1 MLFECVHPSWT
12 GFPTLESLD
21 AMTPPRTLLAY
32 SAPRSGFGDEWMTF
46 LPIGLGYLQAML
58 KSRSFPCRLA
68 NLSGRGRPEILAYL
82 KAQNPAVLGVSMF
95 TFNRK
100 RSYELLAWARL
111 ACPQAILLAGGPH
124 PTHLAEEV
132 FEDCP
137 ALDAIVQGE
146 GEAVLLG
153 ILERLQAAP
162 GSDLWQRTPGLIL
175 REGRTLPQPPLED
188 LDAIGI
194 PAEYLEADF
203 LNDVGQLAYLSTSRG
218 CPATCNFC
226 NTPEFWGTSI
236 RFRSA
241 PSVLRE
247 LRLLR
252 ERHGLTYFSFRDDT
266 FTANR
271 GRVLELMAGI
281 MGSGLHPLWNCQSR
295 VNLVD
300 EDRLV
305 AMKRAGCEFMQF
317 GVEHGSERVLALL
330 DKGTDLRHARRAL
343 DMVRK
348 VGMNVGIYLITG
360 IPGETWAD
368 VEESA
373 AFIRD
378 TRPSD
383 CQISPLALYPGT
395 RMFDQ
400 YRAEGRI
407 RKDFYRASGDAEI
420 FARVD
425 GHTETALRHLDQAA
439 QRAKANSRFTPA
451 EFAEQKRWLGFCAV
465 TNLLCGEAAEEE
477 DRWVEAE
484 AEYAEVV
491 AREPANPWGF
501 LKRALLHDK
510 RGQVDSARA
519 DLAEVLA
526 LAPGNPEATEL
537 ATLWGLKRGKARSKK
552 FAHGPTG
559 VMKGSEAFLH
569 KVGSGPDD

>member
-1 MLFECVHPSWT
+1 MN
-12 GFPTLESLD
+12 
-21 AMTPPRTLLAY
+21 PPLTLLAY

-46 LPIGLGYLQAML
+46 LPIGVGYLQAML
-58 KSRSFPCRLA
+58 KSRHYPCRLA
-68 NLSGRGRPEILAYL
+68 NLSGKGRKEVLAYFR
-82 KAQNPAVLGVSMF
+82 AQNPAVVGVSMF

-100 RSYELLAWARL
+100 RSGELLAWARE
-111 ACPQAILLAGGPH
+111 ACPGAVLLAGGPH

-146 GEAVLLG
+146 GEQTLLG
-153 ILERLQAAP
+153 IVERLQAAP
-162 GSDLWQRTPGLIL
+162 GSDLWRRTPGLIL
-175 REGRTLPQPPLED
+175 REGPTLPQPPLEN
-188 LDAIGI
+188 LDTVGV
-194 PAEYLEADF
+194 PAEFLEADF

-241 PSVLRE
+241 ESVLRE
-247 LRLLR
+247 LRLLHG
-252 ERHGLTYFSFRDDT
+252 RHGLTYFSFRDDT

-271 GRVLELMAGI
+271 GRVLELMDGI
-281 MGSGLHPLWNCQSR
+281 QASGLHPLWNCQSR

-330 DKGTDLRHARRAL
+330 DKGTNLRHARKAL
-343 DMVRK
+343 EAVRK
-348 VGMNVGIYLITG
+348 VGMNLGIYLITG

-373 AFIRD
+373 TFIRD

-407 RKDFYRASGDAEI
+407 QRDFYRASGDAEI

-425 GHTETALRHLDQAA
+425 AHTEKALRHLDQAA
-439 QRAKANSRFTPA
+439 QRAQAKSRFSAA
-451 EFAEQKRWLGFCAV
+451 EFAAQKAWLGFCAV
-465 TNLLCGEAAEEE
+465 TNLLCGETAEEGG
-477 DRWVEAE
+477 RFTEAE
-484 AEYAEVV
+484 AEYAEVIH
-491 AREPANPWGF
+491 REPANTWGF
-501 LKRALLHDK
+501 LKRALLREKLGRLDE
-510 RGQVDSARA
+510 ARA

-526 LAPGNPEATEL
+526 LAPGNPEATAL
-537 ATLWGLKRGKARSKK
+537 ASQWGKARTPQKK
-552 FAHGPTG
+552 GPAHGPKAT
-559 VMKGSEAFLH
+559 MKGAETYL
-569 KVGSGPDD
+569 KL

>member
-1 MLFECVHPSWT
+1 
-12 GFPTLESLD
+12 
-21 AMTPPRTLLAY
+21 MTPPRTLLAY

-58 KSRSFPCRLA
+58 KSRSFPCRVA
-68 NLSGRGRPEILAYL
+68 NLSGRGRKEVLAYFR
-82 KAQNPAVLGVSMF
+82 AQNPAVVGISMF

-100 RSYELLAWARL
+100 RSCELLTWARE
-111 ACPQAILLAGGPH
+111 ACPEAILLAGGPH

-146 GEAVLLG
+146 GEPVLLG
-153 ILERLQAAP
+153 LEERLRTAP
-162 GSDLWQRTPGLIL
+162 RSDLWRRTPGLIL
-175 REGRTLPQPPLED
+175 REGRTLPQEPMED
-188 LDAIGI
+188 LDLIGI
-194 PAEYLEADF
+194 PAEHLEADF
-203 LNDVGQLAYLSTSRG
+203 LNDPGQLAYLSTSRG

-247 LRLLR
+247 MRLLR

-271 GRVLELMAGI
+271 DRVLKLMDGI
-281 MGSGLHPLWNCQSR
+281 QGSGLHPLWNCQSR

-330 DKGTDLRHARRAL
+330 DKGTNLRHARRAL
-343 DMVRK
+343 ELVRK
-348 VGMNVGIYLITG
+348 VGMNLGIYLITG

-368 VEESA
+368 VEETA
-373 AFIRD
+373 TFIRD
-378 TRPSD
+378 TKPSD

-407 RKDFYRASGDAEI
+407 QKDFYRVSGDAEI

-425 GHTETALRHLDQAA
+425 GHTEKALRHLDQAA
-439 QRAKANSRFTPA
+439 QRAKTRSRFSTA
-451 EFAEQKRWLGFCAV
+451 EFAQQKAWLGFCAV

-477 DRWVEAE
+477 SHWTEAE
-484 AEYAEVV
+484 AEYTEIITK
-491 AREPANPWGF
+491 EPANPWGF
-501 LKRALLHDK
+501 MKRALLCEK
-510 RGQVDSARA
+510 LGQLDRARA

-537 ATLWGLKRGKARSKK
+537 AALWGLKQSRSRPKK
-552 FAHGPTG
+552 PAHGPTAE
-559 VMKGSEAFLH
+559 MKGAETYLQKVELH
-569 KVGSGPDD
+569 QGDSAAPTSWDEPHP

>member
-1 MLFECVHPSWT
+1 
-12 GFPTLESLD
+12 
-21 AMTPPRTLLAY
+21 MTPPRTLLAY

-46 LPIGLGYLQAML
+46 LPIGLGYLQATL
-58 KSRSFPCRLA
+58 KSRAFPCRLA
-68 NLSGRGRPEILAYL
+68 NLSGKGRKEVLAYFRS
-82 KAQNPAVLGVSMF
+82 QNPAVVGISMF
-95 TFNRK
+95 TFNRR
-100 RSYELLAWARL
+100 RSCELLSWARE
-111 ACPQAILLAGGPH
+111 ACPSAILLAGGPH

-146 GEAVLLG
+146 GEATLLG
-153 ILERLQAAP
+153 IVERLASAP
-162 GSDLWQRTPGLIL
+162 GSDLWKRTPGLIL
-175 REGRTLPQPPLED
+175 REGPTLPQLPLED
-188 LDAIGI
+188 LDTVGI
-194 PAEYLEADF
+194 PAEHLEADF

-241 PSVLRE
+241 GSVLRE
-247 LRLLR
+247 MQLLR
-252 ERHGLTYFSFRDDT
+252 QRHGLTYFSFRDDT

-271 GRVLELMAGI
+271 GRVLELMEGI
-281 MGSGLHPLWNCQSR
+281 QDSGLHPLWNCQSR

-330 DKGTDLRHARRAL
+330 DKGTNLRHARKAL
-343 DMVRK
+343 DLVRR
-348 VGMNVGIYLITG
+348 VGMNLGIYLITG
-360 IPGETWAD
+360 IPGETWAE
-368 VEESA
+368 VEETA
-373 AFIRD
+373 TLIRD

-425 GHTETALRHLDQAA
+425 AHTEKALRHLDQAA
-439 QRAKANSRFTPA
+439 QRAKVKSRFSPA
-451 EFAEQKRWLGFCAV
+451 EFAEQKQWLGFCAV
-465 TNLLCGEAAEEE
+465 TNLLCGETAEEE
-477 DRWVEAE
+477 SRWTEAE
-484 AEYAEVV
+484 TEYAEII
-491 AREPANPWGF
+491 AREPTNPWGF
-501 LKRALLHDK
+501 MKRSLLQEK
-510 RGQVDSARA
+510 LGQVDRARA

-526 LAPGNPEATEL
+526 LAPGNPEAMEL
-537 ATLWGLKRGKARSKK
+537 AGLWGLKQGTARAKK
-552 FAHGPTG
+552 PAHGPTAE
-559 VMKGSEAFLH
+559 MKGAESYLSRP
-569 KVGSGPDD
+569 KV

>member
-1 MLFECVHPSWT
+1 MN
-12 GFPTLESLD
+12 
-21 AMTPPRTLLAY
+21 PPRTLLAY

-68 NLSGRGRPEILAYL
+68 NLSGRGRHETVAYL
-82 KAQNPAVLGVSMF
+82 KAQNPAVMGVSMF

-100 RSYELLAWARL
+100 RSYELLAWARE

-137 ALDAIVQGE
+137 ALNAIVQGE
-146 GEAVLLG
+146 GEEVLLG
-153 ILERLQAAP
+153 IVERLRAAP
-162 GSDLWQRTPGLIL
+162 GTDLWMQTPGLIL
-175 REGRTLPQPPLED
+175 REGRTLPQPPIEK
-188 LDAIGI
+188 LDTVGI
-194 PAEYLEADF
+194 PAEHLEADF
-203 LNDVGQLAYLSTSRG
+203 LDSVGQLAYLSTSRG

-241 PSVLRE
+241 ASVLRE

-252 ERHGLTYFSFRDDT
+252 ERYGLTYFSFRDDT

-271 GRVLELMAGI
+271 GRVLDLMAGI
-281 MGSGLHPLWNCQSR
+281 QDSGLHPLWNCQSR

-330 DKGTDLRHARRAL
+330 DKGTGLRQARRAL
-343 DMVRK
+343 DLVRK
-348 VGMNVGIYLITG
+348 VGINVGIYIITG

-368 VEESA
+368 VEETA
-373 AFIRD
+373 AFIKD

-400 YRAEGRI
+400 YRAEGRLQ
-407 RKDFYRASGDAEI
+407 KDFYRASGDAEI

-425 GHTETALRHLDQAA
+425 GHTEKALRHLDQAA
-439 QRAKANSRFTPA
+439 QRAKARARFTPQ
-451 EFAEQKRWLGFCAV
+451 EFAEQKAWLGFCSV

-477 DRWVEAE
+477 ARWVEAE
-484 AEYAEVV
+484 VAYTEII
-491 AREPANPWGF
+491 AREPVNPWGF
-501 LKRALLHDK
+501 LKRALLRQK
-510 RGQVDSARA
+510 LGQAAKARA

-526 LAPGNPEATEL
+526 LAPSNPEATEL
-537 ATLWGLKRGKARSKK
+537 AGSWGLKRGRARTSKP
-552 FAHGPTG
+552 AHGPTG
-559 VMKGSEAFLH
+559 EIKGSGTYLSRP
-569 KVGSGPDD
+569 KL

>member
-1 MLFECVHPSWT
+1 
-12 GFPTLESLD
+12 
-21 AMTPPRTLLAY
+21 
-32 SAPRSGFGDEWMTF
+32 MTF

-58 KSRSFPCRLA
+58 KSRSFPCRVA
-68 NLSGRGRPEILAYL
+68 NLSGKGRKEVLAYFR
-82 KAQNPAVLGVSMF
+82 AQDPAVLGISMF

-100 RSYELLAWARL
+100 RSYELLTWARE
-111 ACPQAILLAGGPH
+111 ACPSAILLAGGPH

-146 GEAVLLG
+146 GETVLLG
-153 ILERLQAAP
+153 LVERLRTAP
-162 GSDLWQRTPGLIL
+162 GSDLWRRTPGLIL

-188 LDAIGI
+188 LDAVGV
-194 PAEYLEADF
+194 PAEHLEADF
-203 LNDVGQLAYLSTSRG
+203 LNDVGQLAYLSSSRG

-241 PSVLRE
+241 ESVLRE
-247 LRLLR
+247 MRLLR

-271 GRVLELMAGI
+271 DRVLKLMDGI
-281 MGSGLHPLWNCQSR
+281 QGSGLHPLWNCQSR

-317 GVEHGSERVLALL
+317 GVEHGSERVLQLL
-330 DKGTDLRHARRAL
+330 DKGTNLRHARRAL
-343 DMVRK
+343 DLVRK
-348 VGMNVGIYLITG
+348 VGMNLGIYLITG

-373 AFIRD
+373 TFIRD

-407 RKDFYRASGDAEI
+407 QKDFYRASGDAEI

-425 GHTETALRHLDQAA
+425 GHTEKALRHLDQAA
-439 QRAKANSRFTPA
+439 QRAKAKSRFSAA
-451 EFAEQKRWLGFCAV
+451 EFAQQKQWLGFCAV

-477 DRWVEAE
+477 GRWTEAE
-484 AEYAEVV
+484 AEYAEII

-501 LKRALLHDK
+501 MKRALLREKVGQIDK
-510 RGQVDSARA
+510 ARG

-526 LAPGNPEATEL
+526 LAHGNPEATEL
-537 ATLWGLKRGKARSKK
+537 AGLWGMKQARIRTKK
-552 FAHGPTG
+552 PAHGPTAE
-559 VMKGSEAFLH
+559 MKGAEAFLSRP
-569 KVGSGPDD
+569 KM

>member
-1 MLFECVHPSWT
+1 M
-12 GFPTLESLD
+12 TL
-21 AMTPPRTLLAY
+21 PRTLLAY

-58 KSRSFPCRLA
+58 KSRAFPCRLA
-68 NLSGRGRPEILAYL
+68 NLSGQDRKGVLAYL
-82 KAQNPAVLGVSMF
+82 RDQRPTVLGVSMF

-100 RSYELLAWARL
+100 RSCELLAWARE
-111 ACPQAILLAGGPH
+111 ACPDAILLAGGPH

-137 ALDAIVQGE
+137 ALDGIVQGE

-153 ILERLQAAP
+153 IVERLQAAP
-162 GSDLWQRTPGLIL
+162 NSDLWKRTPGLIL
-175 REGRTLPQPPLED
+175 RTGRTLPQPPLED

-194 PAEYLEADF
+194 PADHLEADF

-226 NTPEFWGTSI
+226 NTPEFWGTAI

-247 LRLLR
+247 MRLLR

-271 GRVLELMAGI
+271 GRVLELMEGI
-281 MGSGLHPLWNCQSR
+281 QQSGLHPLWNCQSR

-305 AMKRAGCEFMQF
+305 AMKRSGCEFMQF

-330 DKGTDLRHARRAL
+330 DKGTSLHHARRAL
-343 DMVRK
+343 GLIRK
-348 VGMNVGIYLITG
+348 VGMNLGIYLITG

-378 TRPSD
+378 TRPQD

-400 YRAEGRI
+400 YRAEGRLQP
-407 RKDFYRASGDAEI
+407 DFYRVSGDAEV

-425 GHTETALRHLDQAA
+425 NHTEKALRHLDQAA
-439 QRAKANSRFTPA
+439 HRAQEKARFTPG
-451 EFAEQKRWLGFCAV
+451 EFAEQKAWLGFCAV
-465 TNLLCGEAAEEE
+465 TNLLCGESAEVAGL
-477 DRWVEAE
+477 WLEAE
-484 AEYAEVV
+484 AEYAEII

-501 LKRALLHDK
+501 LKRALLRD
-510 RGQVDSARA
+510 RLGRREEARA

-526 LAPGNPEATEL
+526 LAPGNPEAAQL
-537 ATLWGLKRGKARSKK
+537 ARQWEVKGGQRKTRRP
-552 FAHGPTG
+552 AHGPTAEL
-559 VMKGSEAFLH
+559 KGAETYLSRP
-569 KVGSGPDD
+569 KP

>member
-1 MLFECVHPSWT
+1 
-12 GFPTLESLD
+12 
-21 AMTPPRTLLAY
+21 MTPPRTLLAY

-58 KSRSFPCRLA
+58 KSRSFPCRVA
-68 NLSGRGRPEILAYL
+68 NLSGKGRKEVLAYFL
-82 KAQNPAVLGVSMF
+82 AQNPAVVGISMF

-100 RSYELLAWARL
+100 RSYELLAWARE
-111 ACPQAILLAGGPH
+111 ACPGAILLAGGPH

-146 GEAVLLG
+146 GETVLLG
-153 ILERLQAAP
+153 IAERLQTAP
-162 GSDLWQRTPGLIL
+162 GSDLWNRTPGLIL

-188 LDAIGI
+188 LDAVGV
-194 PAEYLEADF
+194 PAEHLEADF

-241 PSVLRE
+241 TSVLRE
-247 LRLLR
+247 MRLLR
-252 ERHGLTYFSFRDDT
+252 EAHGLTYFSFRDDT

-271 GRVLELMAGI
+271 GRVLELMDGI
-281 MGSGLHPLWNCQSR
+281 QGSGLHPLWNCQSR

-330 DKGTDLRHARRAL
+330 DKGTNLHHARRAL
-343 DMVRK
+343 GLVRK
-348 VGMNVGIYLITG
+348 VGMNLGIYLITG

-368 VEESA
+368 VEETA
-373 AFIRD
+373 TFIRD

-407 RKDFYRASGDAEI
+407 QKDFYRASGDAEI

-425 GHTETALRHLDQAA
+425 AHTEQALRHLDQAA
-439 QRAKANSRFTPA
+439 QRAKAKSRFTPA

-465 TNLLCGEAAEEE
+465 TNLLCGETAEEE
-477 DRWVEAE
+477 GRWTEAGD
-484 AEYAEVV
+484 EYTEII

-501 LKRALLHDK
+501 MKRALLREK
-510 RGQVDSARA
+510 LGQADLARA
-519 DLAEVLA
+519 DLSEVLA
-526 LAPGNPEATEL
+526 LAPGNPEAAEL
-537 ATLWGLKRGKARSKK
+537 AGLWGLNRGKARRKQP
-552 FAHGPTG
+552 AHGPTA
-559 VMKGSEAFLH
+559 VMKGAETYLSRP
-569 KVGSGPDD
+569 KM

>member
-1 MLFECVHPSWT
+1 M
-12 GFPTLESLD
+12 TL
-21 AMTPPRTLLAY
+21 PRTLLAY

-58 KSRSFPCRLA
+58 KSRSHPCRVA
-68 NLSGRGRPEILAYL
+68 NLSGKGRKEAIAYF
-82 KAQNPAVLGVSMF
+82 KAQNPAVVGISMF

-100 RSYELLAWARL
+100 RSCELLAWARE
-111 ACPQAILLAGGPH
+111 ACPGAILLAGGPH

-137 ALDAIVQGE
+137 ALDGIVRGE
-146 GEAVLLG
+146 GETTLLG
-153 ILERLQAAP
+153 VLERMRTAP
-162 GSDLWQRTPGLIL
+162 GSDLWRRTPGLIL
-175 REGRTLPQPPLED
+175 REGATLPQPPLED
-188 LDAIGI
+188 LDAVGV
-194 PAEYLEADF
+194 PAEHLEADF
-203 LNDVGQLAYLSTSRG
+203 LDDLGQLAYLSSSRG

-241 PSVLRE
+241 DSVLRE
-247 LRLLR
+247 MRQLR
-252 ERHGLTYFSFRDDT
+252 EAHGLTYFSFRDDT

-271 GRVLELMAGI
+271 DRVIKLMAGI
-281 MGSGLHPLWNCQSR
+281 QESGLHPLWNCQSR

-317 GVEHGSERVLALL
+317 GVEHGSERVLQLL
-330 DKGTDLRHARRAL
+330 DKGTNLRHARRAL
-343 DMVRK
+343 ELVRK
-348 VGMNVGIYLITG
+348 VGMNLGIYLITG

-368 VEESA
+368 VEETA

-425 GHTETALRHLDQAA
+425 GHTEKALRHLDQAA
-439 QRAKANSRFTPA
+439 QRAKARSRFSPA
-451 EFAEQKRWLGFCAV
+451 EFAQQKAWLGFCAV

-477 DRWVEAE
+477 GRWTEAQ
-484 AEYAEVV
+484 AEYAEII
-491 AREPANPWGF
+491 AREPQNPWGF
-501 LKRALLHDK
+501 MKRALLREKLGQADK
-510 RGQVDSARA
+510 ARA

-537 ATLWGLKRGKARSKK
+537 ATLWGLKRTDARRGTQAKK
-552 FAHGPTG
+552 PAHGPTAE
-559 VMKGSEAFLH
+559 MKGAEAYLSRP
-569 KVGSGPDD
+569 KM

>member
-1 MLFECVHPSWT
+1 
-12 GFPTLESLD
+12 
-21 AMTPPRTLLAY
+21 MTPPRTLLSY

-58 KSRSFPCRLA
+58 KSRGLPCRVA
-68 NLSGRGRPEILAYL
+68 NLSGKTRQEVLAYL
-82 KAQNPAVLGVSMF
+82 RGQAPDVVGVSMF

-100 RSYELLAWARL
+100 RSYELLAWARE
-111 ACPQAILLAGGPH
+111 ACPKAVLLAGGPH

-153 ILERLQAAP
+153 LAERLKTAP
-162 GSDLWQRTPGLIL
+162 GSDLWKRTPGLIL
-175 REGRTLPQPPLED
+175 RTGPTLPQAPLED

-194 PAEYLEADF
+194 PAEHLETDF
-203 LNDVGQLAYLSTSRG
+203 LDDLGQLAYLSTSRG

-271 GRVLELMAGI
+271 GRVLELMEGI
-281 MGSGLHPLWNCQSR
+281 QQSGLHPLWNCQSR

-317 GVEHGSERVLALL
+317 GVEHGSERVLELL
-330 DKGTDLRHARRAL
+330 DKGTNMRHVRKAL
-343 DMVRK
+343 SLVRK
-348 VGMNVGIYLITG
+348 VGMNLGIYLITG

-368 VEESA
+368 VEETA
-373 AFIRD
+373 ALIRD
-378 TRPSD
+378 TRPQD

-395 RMFDQ
+395 RLFDR

-407 RKDFYRASGDAEI
+407 EKDFYRASGDAEI

-425 GHTETALRHLDQAA
+425 AHTEKALRHLDQVA
-439 QRAKANSRFTPA
+439 QWAKAKSRFSPA

-477 DRWVEAE
+477 GRWSEAE
-484 AEYAEVV
+484 TEYAEII

-501 LKRALLHDK
+501 MKRALLREKLGRLDE
-510 RGQVDSARA
+510 ARA

-537 ATLWGLKRGKARSKK
+537 AGLWGLKRQKPPAKRP
-552 FAHGPTG
+552 AHGPTAE
-559 VMKGSEAFLH
+559 MKGAEAYLSR
-569 KVGSGPDD
+569 KR

>member
-1 MLFECVHPSWT
+1 
-12 GFPTLESLD
+12 
-21 AMTPPRTLLAY
+21 MTPHRTLLAY

-58 KSRSFPCRLA
+58 KSRSFPCRVA
-68 NLSGRGRPEILAYL
+68 NLSGKGRKEVLAYFR
-82 KAQNPAVLGVSMF
+82 AQDPAVLGISMF

-100 RSYELLAWARL
+100 RSYELLTWARE
-111 ACPQAILLAGGPH
+111 ACPSAILLAGGPH

-146 GEAVLLG
+146 GETVLLG
-153 ILERLQAAP
+153 LVERLRTAP
-162 GSDLWQRTPGLIL
+162 GSDLWRRTPGLIL

-188 LDAIGI
+188 LDAVGV
-194 PAEYLEADF
+194 PAEHLEADF
-203 LNDVGQLAYLSTSRG
+203 LNDVGQLAYLSSSRG

-241 PSVLRE
+241 ESVLRE
-247 LRLLR
+247 MRLLR

-271 GRVLELMAGI
+271 DRVLKLMDGI
-281 MGSGLHPLWNCQSR
+281 QGSGLHPLWNCQSR

-317 GVEHGSERVLALL
+317 GVEHGSERVLQLL
-330 DKGTDLRHARRAL
+330 DKGTNLRHARRAL
-343 DMVRK
+343 DLVRK
-348 VGMNVGIYLITG
+348 VGMNLGIYLITG

-368 VEESA
+368 VEETA
-373 AFIRD
+373 TFIRD

-407 RKDFYRASGDAEI
+407 QKDFYRASGDAEI

-425 GHTETALRHLDQAA
+425 GHTEKALRHLDQAA
-439 QRAKANSRFTPA
+439 QRAKAKSRFSAA
-451 EFAEQKRWLGFCAV
+451 EFAQQKQWLGFCAV

-477 DRWVEAE
+477 GRWTEAE
-484 AEYAEVV
+484 AEYAEII

-501 LKRALLHDK
+501 MKRALLREKVGQIDK
-510 RGQVDSARA
+510 ARG

-526 LAPGNPEATEL
+526 LAHGNPEATEL
-537 ATLWGLKRGKARSKK
+537 AGLWGMKQTRIRTKK
-552 FAHGPTG
+552 PAHGPTAE
-559 VMKGSEAFLH
+559 MKGAEAFLSRP
-569 KVGSGPDD
+569 KM

>member
-1 MLFECVHPSWT
+1 
-12 GFPTLESLD
+12 
-21 AMTPPRTLLAY
+21 MTPPRTLLAY

-58 KSRSFPCRLA
+58 KSRDLPCRVA
-68 NLSGRGRPEILAYL
+68 NLSGKSRKEVLAYFR
-82 KAQNPAVLGVSMF
+82 AQAPQVVGISMF

-100 RSYELLAWARL
+100 RSCELLTWARE
-111 ACPQAILLAGGPH
+111 ACPGAVLLTGGPH

-137 ALDAIVQGE
+137 ALDAIVKGE
-146 GEAVLLG
+146 GEPILMG
-153 ILERLQAAP
+153 IAERLKAAP
-162 GSDLWQRTPGLIL
+162 GTDLWKRTPGLIL
-175 REGRTLPQPPLED
+175 RDGATLPQAPLED

-194 PAEYLEADF
+194 PAEHLEADF
-203 LNDVGQLAYLSTSRG
+203 LDDVGQLAYLSTSRG

-247 LRLLR
+247 MARLR
-252 ERHGLTYFSFRDDT
+252 ETRGLTYFSFRDDT

-271 GRVLELMAGI
+271 DRVLTLMKGI
-281 MGSGLHPLWNCQSR
+281 QESGLHPLWNCQSR

-330 DKGTDLRHARRAL
+330 DKGTNMRHVRNAL
-343 DMVRK
+343 ALVRK
-348 VGMNVGIYLITG
+348 VGMNLGIYLITG
-360 IPGETWAD
+360 IPGETWED
-368 VEESA
+368 VEQTA
-373 AFIRD
+373 ALIRD
-378 TRPSD
+378 TRPQD

-395 RMFDQ
+395 RMFDR

-425 GHTETALRHLDQAA
+425 AHTEKALRHLDQAA
-439 QRAKANSRFTPA
+439 QRAKAKSRFSPV
-451 EFAEQKRWLGFCAV
+451 EFAEQKRWLGFCAL

-477 DRWVEAE
+477 ARWTEAE
-484 AEYAEVV
+484 AEYAEIV
-491 AREPANPWGF
+491 AREPGNPWGF
-501 LKRALLHDK
+501 LKRALLREKLGRLD
-510 RGQVDSARA
+510 QARS
-519 DLAEVLA
+519 DLAEVLR

-537 ATLWGLKRGKARSKK
+537 AALWGMKQPKARRKGP
-552 FAHGPTG
+552 AHGPTAE
-559 VMKGSEAFLH
+559 MKGAEAYLSRP
-569 KVGSGPDD
+569 KM

>member
-1 MLFECVHPSWT
+1 
-12 GFPTLESLD
+12 
-21 AMTPPRTLLAY
+21 MTPPRTLLAY

-58 KSRSFPCRLA
+58 KSRGLPCRVA
-68 NLSGRGRPEILAYL
+68 NLSGKTRKEVLAYL
-82 KAQNPAVLGVSMF
+82 RAQAPDVVGVSMF

-100 RSYELLAWARL
+100 RSYELLAWTRE
-111 ACPQAILLAGGPH
+111 ACPKAVLLAGGPH

-153 ILERLQAAP
+153 LAERLSAAP
-162 GSDLWQRTPGLIL
+162 GTDLWKWTPGLIL
-175 REGRTLPQPPLED
+175 RTGPTLPQAPLED

-194 PAEYLEADF
+194 PAEHLETDF
-203 LNDVGQLAYLSTSRG
+203 LDDLGQLAYLSTSRG

-271 GRVLELMAGI
+271 GRVLELMEGI
-281 MGSGLHPLWNCQSR
+281 QQSGLHPLWNCQSR

-317 GVEHGSERVLALL
+317 GVEHGSERVLELL
-330 DKGTDLRHARRAL
+330 DKGTNMRHVRKAL
-343 DMVRK
+343 SLVRK
-348 VGMNVGIYLITG
+348 VGMNLGIYLITG

-368 VEESA
+368 VEETA
-373 AFIRD
+373 ALIRD
-378 TRPSD
+378 TRPQD

-395 RMFDQ
+395 RLFDR

-407 RKDFYRASGDAEI
+407 EKDFYRASGDAEI

-425 GHTETALRHLDQAA
+425 AHTEKALRHLDQVA
-439 QRAKANSRFTPA
+439 QRAKAKSRFSPA

-477 DRWVEAE
+477 GRWSEAE
-484 AEYAEVV
+484 AEYAEII
-491 AREPANPWGF
+491 ALEPDNPWGF
-501 LKRALLHDK
+501 MKQALLREKLGRLDE
-510 RGQVDSARA
+510 ARA
-519 DLAEVLA
+519 DLAEVLS

-537 ATLWGLKRGKARSKK
+537 AGLWGLKGQKPRAKRP
-552 FAHGPTG
+552 AHGPTAE
-559 VMKGSEAFLH
+559 MKGAEAYLSR
-569 KVGSGPDD
+569 KR

>member
-1 MLFECVHPSWT
+1 M
-12 GFPTLESLD
+12 TL
-21 AMTPPRTLLAY
+21 PRTLLAY

-58 KSRSFPCRLA
+58 KSRSFPCRVA
-68 NLSGRGRPEILAYL
+68 NLSGKGRKETLAYL
-82 KAQNPAVLGVSMF
+82 RAQNPAVVGVSMF

-100 RSYELLAWARL
+100 RSYELLAWARE
-111 ACPQAILLAGGPH
+111 ACPGALLLAGGPH

-146 GEAVLLG
+146 GESVLLG
-153 ILERLQAAP
+153 ILEGLRAAP
-162 GSDLWQRTPGLIL
+162 GTEVWKETPGLIF
-175 REGRTLPQPPLED
+175 RGGSTPPQPPLED

-194 PAEYLEADF
+194 PAEHLEADF
-203 LNDVGQLAYLSTSRG
+203 LDDVGQLAYLSTSRG

-241 PSVLRE
+241 ISVLRE

-281 MGSGLHPLWNCQSR
+281 QGSGLHPLWNCQSR

-305 AMKRAGCEFMQF
+305 AMKRAGCEFLQF

-330 DKGTDLRHARRAL
+330 DKGTNLRQARRAL
-343 DMVRK
+343 DLVRK
-348 VGMNVGIYLITG
+348 VGMNLGIYLITG

-383 CQISPLALYPGT
+383 TQISPLALYPGT

-407 RKDFYRASGDAEI
+407 HRDFYRESGDAEI

-425 GHTETALRHLDQAA
+425 AHTDKALRHLDQAA
-439 QRAKANSRFTPA
+439 QRAKTKSRFSPA

-477 DRWVEAE
+477 GRWLEAE
-484 AEYAEVV
+484 AEYAELIVH
-491 AREPANPWGF
+491 EPGNPWGF
-501 LKRALLHDK
+501 LKRALLRQK
-510 RGQVDSARA
+510 LEQTVEARA

-537 ATLWGLKRGKARSKK
+537 AGLWGLKHGKARPKK
-552 FAHGPTG
+552 PAQGPTAE
-559 VMKGSEAFLH
+559 MKGAETYLSRPKA
-569 KVGSGPDD
+569 

>member
-1 MLFECVHPSWT
+1 
-12 GFPTLESLD
+12 
-21 AMTPPRTLLAY
+21 MTPHRTLLAY

-58 KSRSFPCRLA
+58 KSRSFPCRVA
-68 NLSGRGRPEILAYL
+68 NLSGKGRKEVLAYFR
-82 KAQNPAVLGVSMF
+82 AQDPAVLGISMF

-100 RSYELLAWARL
+100 RSYELLTWARE
-111 ACPQAILLAGGPH
+111 ACPSAILLAGGPH

-146 GEAVLLG
+146 GETVLLG
-153 ILERLQAAP
+153 LVERLRTAP
-162 GSDLWQRTPGLIL
+162 GSDLWRRTPGLIL

-188 LDAIGI
+188 LDAVGV
-194 PAEYLEADF
+194 PAEHLEADF
-203 LNDVGQLAYLSTSRG
+203 LNDVGQLAYLSSSRG

-241 PSVLRE
+241 ESVLRE
-247 LRLLR
+247 MRLLR

-271 GRVLELMAGI
+271 DRVLKLMDGI
-281 MGSGLHPLWNCQSR
+281 QGSGLHPLWNCQSR

-317 GVEHGSERVLALL
+317 GVEHGSERVLQLL
-330 DKGTDLRHARRAL
+330 DKGTNLRHARRAL
-343 DMVRK
+343 DLVRK
-348 VGMNVGIYLITG
+348 VGMNLGIYLITG

-373 AFIRD
+373 TFIRD

-407 RKDFYRASGDAEI
+407 QKDFYRASGDAEI

-425 GHTETALRHLDQAA
+425 GHTEKALRHLDQAA
-439 QRAKANSRFTPA
+439 QRAKAKSRFSAA
-451 EFAEQKRWLGFCAV
+451 EFAQQKQWLGFCAV

-477 DRWVEAE
+477 GRWTEAE
-484 AEYAEVV
+484 AEYAEII

-501 LKRALLHDK
+501 MKRALLREKVGQIDK
-510 RGQVDSARA
+510 ARG

-526 LAPGNPEATEL
+526 LAHGNPEATEL
-537 ATLWGLKRGKARSKK
+537 AGLWGMKQARIRTKK
-552 FAHGPTG
+552 PAHGPTAE
-559 VMKGSEAFLH
+559 MKGAETFLSRP
-569 KVGSGPDD
+569 KM

>member
-1 MLFECVHPSWT
+1 
-12 GFPTLESLD
+12 
-21 AMTPPRTLLAY
+21 MTPPRTLLAY

-46 LPIGLGYLQAML
+46 LPMGLGYLQAML
-58 KSRSFPCRLA
+58 KSRAHPCRVA
-68 NLSGRGRPEILAYL
+68 NLSGRGRKEVLAYFR
-82 KAQNPAVLGVSMF
+82 AQNPAVLGISMF

-100 RSYELLAWARL
+100 RSAELLAWARE
-111 ACPQAILLAGGPH
+111 ACPTAILLAGGPH

-132 FEDCP
+132 FEDCS
-137 ALDAIVQGE
+137 ALDAIVRGE
-146 GEAVLLG
+146 GETALLG
-153 ILERLQAAP
+153 IVERLTAAP
-162 GSDLWQRTPGLIL
+162 GTDSWKLTPGLIL
-175 REGRTLPQPPLED
+175 REGSTPSQAPLED
-188 LDAIGI
+188 LDAVGL
-194 PAEYLEADF
+194 PAEHLEADF
-203 LNDVGQLAYLSTSRG
+203 LDDVGQLAYLSTSRG

-241 PSVLRE
+241 GSVLRE

-271 GRVLELMAGI
+271 GRVLELMTGI
-281 MGSGLHPLWNCQSR
+281 QESGLHPLWNCQSR

-330 DKGTDLRHARRAL
+330 DKGTNLRHARRAL
-343 DMVRK
+343 GLVRK
-348 VGMNVGIYLITG
+348 VGMNLGIYLITG

-407 RKDFYRASGDAEI
+407 QRDFYRASGDAEI

-425 GHTETALRHLDQAA
+425 SHTEKALRHLDQEA
-439 QRAKANSRFTPA
+439 QRARAKSRFSPA

-477 DRWVEAE
+477 GRWTEAE
-484 AEYAEVV
+484 AEYAEII
-491 AREPANPWGF
+491 AREPGNPWGF
-501 LKRALLHDK
+501 MKRALLREKQGRRDP
-510 RGQVDSARA
+510 ARA

-526 LAPGNPEATEL
+526 LAPRNPEASALTGP
-537 ATLWGLKRGKARSKK
+537 WGLHRGRPGPKNK
-552 FAHGPTG
+552 AHGPTAE
-559 VMKGSEAFLH
+559 MKGAEAYLSRP
-569 KVGSGPDD
+569 KA